1 MSWRFKG
8 SALAVGAAA
17 LLSAQVAYAAPAA
30 SRTYV
35 DPLVALSAFGTV
47 QSNAAV
53 CAGTTA
59 AAGAAAAAAAQG
71 AGGCVL
77 PVTSPPPAPAPVAQ
91 TLPPPPPIGPGK
103 AFGST
108 GILLGLAGVAA
119 IIALIVALSDNGNGD
134 QTPISP
140 A

>member
-1 MSWRFKG
+1 MSWRLKS

-17 LLSAQVAYAAPAA
+17 LLSAQVAYASPAA

-35 DPLVALSAFGTV
+35 DPLVAVSALGSA

-53 CAGTTA
+53 CAGSTA
-59 AAGAAAAAAAQG
+59 AAGAAATAAAQG
-71 AGGCVL
+71 AAGCLL
-77 PVTSPPPAPAPVAQ
+77 PVTSPPPVAAAQ
-91 TLPPPPPIGPGK
+91 AAPPPAVPVRTARP
-103 AFGST
+103 FGST

-119 IIALIVALSDNGNGD
+119 LIALIVALSDNGSGD
-134 QTPISP
+134 ETPISP